1 MKAIARHQEHITL
14 NPYEFLLEEENG
26 DVKLFETDE
35 SAVNYLNEK
44 SGENMT
50 KNDWENESGIHI
62 VEWDEFTK
70 ES

>member
-1 MKAIARHQEHITL
+1 MKAIARHQEYITL

-26 DVKLFETDE
+26 NAMLFENDE

-50 KNDWENESGIHI
+50 KDEWENESGIYI
-62 VEWDEFTK
+62 VDWEEYTEK
-70 ES
+70 